1 MTGRAS
7 ANIPKSLRDLW
18 KHQDEHGRHSTTDNM
33 SSAKAIVSHDTHANG
48 GWKLED
54 VTVRKPGDGE
64 LLVEMVATGV
74 CHTDALIGG
83 IPDGASPVAFYP
95 RVLGHEGSGYV
106 KEVGSNV
113 TVAKVGDPVLLS
125 YAFCNECPACKS
137 NGHSHCPD
145 FTELNFTKNAAS
157 PIFTPSKGGE
167 QNSIH
172 GAFFGQSSFA
182 SLSIVRACSVVN
194 AKDLIKSKEDL
205 QLFAPLG
212 CGIQTG
218 AGTVIN
224 AAKAT
229 KDDIVCIMGLG
240 GVGLSAIMAAKIQ
253 GSRIIIGVDRVQ
265 SRLELA
271 KELGATHV
279 VDGSALKEGQ
289 SLTDAIKA
297 LSEDLG
303 PTVVIDTTGAPPL
316 IQAGFDS
323 ARNKGRVIQVGSSPF
338 DFNMSINMFAFMMRG
353 VTFSGAI
360 EGQAYPPE
368 FVPKM
373 VQWYRDGKFPVD
385 KLVKFMAV
393 DKFEQ
398 ALEEMHSGKTIKPI
412 LTY

>member
-1 MTGRAS
+1 
-7 ANIPKSLRDLW
+7 
-18 KHQDEHGRHSTTDNM
+18 
-33 SSAKAIVSHDTHANG
+33 
-48 GWKLED
+48 
-54 VTVRKPGDGE
+54 
-64 LLVEMVATGV
+64 
-74 CHTDALIGG
+74 
-83 IPDGASPVAFYP
+83 
-95 RVLGHEGSGYV
+95 
-106 KEVGSNV
+106 
-113 TVAKVGDPVLLS
+113 
-125 YAFCNECPACKS
+125 
-137 NGHSHCPD
+137 
-145 FTELNFTKNAAS
+145 
-157 PIFTPSKGGE
+157 
-167 QNSIH
+167 
-172 GAFFGQSSFA
+172 
-182 SLSIVRACSVVN
+182 
-194 AKDLIKSKEDL
+194 
-205 QLFAPLG
+205 
-212 CGIQTG
+212 
-218 AGTVIN
+218 
-224 AAKAT
+224 
-229 KDDIVCIMGLG
+229 MGLG

-398 ALEEMHSGKTIKPI
+398 ALEEMHNSSMIMLGFGWRGSSDVH
-412 LTY
+412 L